1 MARHVIARCT
11 NGKILRYRINPEDN
25 RIRLGGVGFREMA
38 AIVETVADAEKI
50 LKIIPIPAPI
60 LDIRIVDDTVE
71 DIHQYLGE
79 E

>member
-11 NGKILRYRINPEDN
+11 NGKILRYKINEDDH

-38 AIVETVADAEKI
+38 RIVETVEDAENI

-60 LDIRIVDDTVE
+60 LDVRIVDDTLE
-71 DIHQYLGE
+71 DIHQYLE

>member
-1 MARHVIARCT
+1 MTRHVIARCT
-11 NGKILRYRINPEDN
+11 NGKILRYKINEEDH

-38 AIVETVADAEKI
+38 RIVETVEDAENI

-60 LDIRIVDDTVE
+60 LDVRIVDDTLE
-71 DIHQYLGE
+71 DIHQYLE

>member
-11 NGKILRYRINPEDN
+11 NGKILRYKINDVDH

-38 AIVETVADAEKI
+38 RVVETVEDAENI

-60 LDIRIVDDTVE
+60 LDVRIVDDTLE
-71 DIHQYLGE
+71 DIHQYLE

>member
-11 NGKILRYRINPEDN
+11 NGKILRYKINEEDH

-38 AIVETVADAEKI
+38 RVVETVEDAI
-50 LKIIPIPAPI
+50 NVLKIIPIPAPI
-60 LDIRIVDDTVE
+60 LDVRIVDDTLE
-71 DIHQYLGE
+71 DIHQYLE

>member
-11 NGKILRYRINPEDN
+11 NGKILRYKINDEDH

-38 AIVETVADAEKI
+38 RIVETVEDAENI

-60 LDIRIVDDTVE
+60 LDVRIVDDTLE
-71 DIHQYLGE
+71 DIHQYLE

>member
-11 NGKILRYRINPEDN
+11 NGKILRYKINDEDH

-38 AIVETVADAEKI
+38 RVIETVEDAEKV

>member
-11 NGKILRYRINPEDN
+11 NGKILRYKINDDDH

-38 AIVETVADAEKI
+38 RIIETVEDAKNI
-50 LKIIPIPAPI
+50 LKVIPIPAPI
-60 LDIRIVDDTVE
+60 LDVRIVDDTLE
-71 DIHQYLGE
+71 DIHQYLE

>member
-11 NGKILRYRINPEDN
+11 NGKILRYKINEEDH

-38 AIVETVADAEKI
+38 RVVETVEDAENI

-60 LDIRIVDDTVE
+60 LDVRIVDDTLE
-71 DIHQYLGE
+71 DIHQYLE

>member
-11 NGKILRYRINPEDN
+11 NGKILRYKISDEDH

-38 AIVETVADAEKI
+38 RIVETVEDAI
-50 LKIIPIPAPI
+50 NVLKIIPIPAPI
-60 LDIRIVDDTVE
+60 LDVRIVDDTLE
-71 DIHQYLGE
+71 DIHQYLE

>member
-11 NGKILRYRINPEDN
+11 NGKILRYKINEEDH

-38 AIVETVADAEKI
+38 RIVETVEDAVNV

-60 LDIRIVDDTVE
+60 MDVRIVDDTLE
-71 DIHQYLGE
+71 DIHQYLEG
-79 E
+79 

>member
-1 MARHVIARCT
+1 MARHVIAKCS
-11 NGKILRYRINPEDN
+11 NGKILRYKINPEDH

-38 AIVETVADAEKI
+38 VLVETVDDAEKI

-60 LDIRIVDDTVE
+60 LEVRIVDDAVE
-71 DIHQYLGE
+71 DIHQYLE

>member
-1 MARHVIARCT
+1 MVRHVIAKCT

-38 AIVETVADAEKI
+38 RIVETVEDAENI

-60 LDIRIVDDTVE
+60 LDVRIIDDEVE
-71 DIHQYLGE
+71 DIHQYLE

>member
-1 MARHVIARCT
+1 MARHVIAKCT
-11 NGKILRYRINPEDN
+11 NGKILRYKINEEDH

-38 AIVETVADAEKI
+38 RVVETVEDAVNV

-60 LDIRIVDDTVE
+60 LEVRIVDDAVE
-71 DIHQYLGE
+71 DIHQYLE

>member
-11 NGKILRYRINPEDN
+11 NGKILRYTINPEDN

-38 AIVETVADAEKI
+38 CIVETIEDAERI

-60 LDIRIVDDTVE
+60 LDVRIIDDTLE

-79 E
+79 

>member
-11 NGKILRYRINPEDN
+11 NGKILRYKINEEDH

-38 AIVETVADAEKI
+38 RIVETVEDAENI

-60 LDIRIVDDTVE
+60 LDVRIVDDTLE
-71 DIHQYLGE
+71 DIHQYLE

>member
-11 NGKILRYRINPEDN
+11 NGKILRYKINEEDH

-38 AIVETVADAEKI
+38 RIVETVEDAENI

-60 LDIRIVDDTVE
+60 LDVRIIDDTLE
-71 DIHQYLGE
+71 DIHQYLE

>member
-11 NGKILRYRINPEDN
+11 NGKILRYKINEDDH

-38 AIVETVADAEKI
+38 RIVETVEDAI
-50 LKIIPIPAPI
+50 DVLKIIPIPAPI
-60 LDIRIVDDTVE
+60 LDVRIVDDTLE
-71 DIHQYLGE
+71 DIHQYLE